1 MIGSPVVLDMGPL
14 NHIGH
19 YSSENQVNLS
29 NFKIKS

>member
-1 MIGSPVVLDMGPL
+1 MIGPPVVLDTGPL

-29 NFKIKS
+29 NFEIKS